1 MSCYALRK
9 DVVYRKEADGALIYD
24 HSTGRV
30 IPLNGTAAFMCDSL
44 LIEHHGVEE
53 VLNGIKKRWR
63 VSDEELVRSD
73 IEKFLIGMKNLN
85 LIEEVQTEE
94 VQS

>member
-1 MSCYALRK
+1 MGRYALRK
-9 DVVYRKEADGALIYD
+9 DLVYRKEADGALIYD

-44 LIEHHGVEE
+44 LVEHNAVEE
-53 VLNGIKKRWR
+53 VLEGIKKRWR
-63 VSDEELVRSD
+63 VSDEELVKSD

-85 LIEEVQTEE
+85 LVEEVE
-94 VQS
+94 SRD

>member
-1 MSCYALRK
+1 MSRYALRK
-9 DVVYRKEADGALIYD
+9 DLVYRKEADGALIYD

-44 LIEHHGVEE
+44 LVEHNAVEE
-53 VLNGIKKRWR
+53 VLEGIKKRWR
-63 VSDEELVRSD
+63 VSDEELVKSD

-85 LIEEVQTEE
+85 LVEEVE
-94 VQS
+94 SRD